1 MKRSLF
7 VKSLALLL
15 AALSIAAVPSAST
28 EVDVSKV
35 FGRIRI
41 VEGVADFDVRI
52 VENFPDLR
60 VRVVDSLPNRCG
72 QWEFVT
78 FAEDFTVCFVEHGED
93 FTVEFV
99 ENFEGLP

>member
-35 FGRIRI
+35 FGCI
-41 VEGVADFDVRI
+41 
-52 VENFPDLR
+52 
-60 VRVVDSLPNRCG
+60 RVVDGCADSCG

-78 FAEDFTVCFVEHGED
+78 FAEDFTVQFVDFGED

-99 ENFEGLP
+99 DFAEGLP

>member
-35 FGRIRI
+35 FGCIRV
-41 VEGVADFDVRI
+41 VEGCADFNVRI
-52 VENFPDLR
+52 VDGCPDLR
-60 VRVVDSLPNRCG
+60 VRIVDNFANCPGR
-72 QWEFVT
+72 WEIVT
-78 FAEDFTVCFVEHGED
+78 AAEDFTVCFVEHGED

>member
-35 FGRIRI
+35 FGCIR
-41 VEGVADFDVRI
+41 VVDGCADFNVRI
-52 VENFPDLR
+52 VDGFPDLR
-60 VRVVDSLPNRCG
+60 VRIVDGCADSCG

-78 FAEDFTVCFVEHGED
+78 FAEDFTVQFVDFGED

-99 ENFEGLP
+99 DFAEGLP

>member
-35 FGRIRI
+35 FGCIR
-41 VEGVADFDVRI
+41 VVDGCADFNVRI
-52 VENFPDLR
+52 VDGCPDLR
-60 VRVVDSLPNRCG
+60 VRIVDNFANCPGR
-72 QWEFVT
+72 WEIVT
-78 FAEDFTVCFVEHGED
+78 AAEDFTVCFVEHGED